1 MTLLHRLRDWF
12 DMSEDSDGGLES
24 LKERVDVVKGDEV
37 DAGVLSNS
45 HSALRF

>member
-1 MTLLHRLRDWF
+1 MRLLYRLRDWF

>member
-12 DMSEDSDGGLES
+12 DISEDSDGRLDS
-24 LKERVDVVKGDEV
+24 LKERVDVAKGDEV
-37 DAGVLSNS
+37 DAGVFSES